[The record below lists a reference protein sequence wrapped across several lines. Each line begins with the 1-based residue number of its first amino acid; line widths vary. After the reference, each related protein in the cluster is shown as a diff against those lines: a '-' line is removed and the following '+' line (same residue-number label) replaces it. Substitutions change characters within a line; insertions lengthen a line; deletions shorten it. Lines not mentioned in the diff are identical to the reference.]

1 MFTRNKLLGWTSMLF
16 AIQSWL
22 QETPASREAASQP
35 AYFSVG
41 MALVSL
47 GVVC

>member
-1 MFTRNKLLGWTSMLF
+1 MF

-22 QETPASREAASQP
+22 QETPAQKAVAASP

-41 MALVSL
+41 MALLAL
-47 GVVC
+47 GVVGTFVQED